1 MLPFA
6 LVGLLW
12 FILRCRKQYLGWLCA
27 LVAFLWF
34 AIPLATWTVRNF
46 QAFEEPIPICDSTF
60 LHLWI
65 GNNPSA
71 DGTELD
77 EYTLR
82 RSLDTRLAE
91 LTGEKNQ
98 ALRYNMLMSDV
109 LDQVR
114 SNPRA
119 TCDRRIQSMLAYF
132 LGGDFLSQDHNLADN
147 AAEKEEGKVATPPSW
162 LDDESVRTALSASL
176 LGMLCLSFLGWR
188 WSMNWRQESR
198 LASLA
203 MIWLPLPYILSHAER
218 LSGPRLPL
226 DGVLLCF
233 AAFALIGT
241 AVRPPTPPQANV
253 DTRRKY
259 T

>member
-1 MLPFA
+1 MDGA
-6 LVGLLW
+6 
-12 FILRCRKQYLGWLCA
+12 Q
-27 LVAFLWF
+27 
-34 AIPLATWTVRNF
+34 F
-46 QAFEEPIPICDSTF
+46 QTFNEPVPICDSTF

-65 GNNPSA
+65 GNNPLA

-77 EYTLR
+77 KETLR
-82 RSLDTRLAE
+82 KSLPNAHYAE
-91 LTGEKNQ
+91 LTREKNQ
-98 ALRYNMLMSDV
+98 TLRYNMLMSDV
-109 LDQVR
+109 LDEVR

-119 TCDRRIQSMLAYF
+119 TCDRRIQATLAF
-132 LGGDFLSQDHNLADN
+132 LLGGDYLSKEHNLADN
-147 AAEKEEGKVATPPSW
+147 TAEKEEGKVATPPSW
-162 LDDESVRTALSASL
+162 LDDESVKTALSASL

-203 MIWLPLPYILSHAER
+203 VIWLPLPYILSHAER

-241 AVRPPTPPQANV
+241 AVKPPPPPPTN
-253 DTRRKY
+253 DDRKRKY